1 MRREDLGRRSTA
13 STPGGARNF
22 APSEARDVA
31 DAPGRYRDDEDPRLE
46 PQASLLIDASKDE
59 KIEAL
64 QEQVQRMHKSLAEV
78 VNRFKDAEERGRKA
92 TPAHGAEIKNRETP
106 IVQVMDEHADCVNA
120 EDAIEGLHRMLQ
132 SALEDKWSSEE
143 KRARGKTAE
152 GFRGG
157 IAPTG
162 RE

>member
-1 MRREDLGRRSTA
+1 MRREDLWDAKFNRVNTGWRAQLRAERKLEDAARRAEGRDTW
-13 STPGGARNF
+13 
-22 APSEARDVA
+22 
-31 DAPGRYRDDEDPRLE
+31 DDEDPRLE
-46 PQASLLIDASKDE
+46 LEASPLIDASKDE

-92 TPAHGAEIKNRETP
+92 TRAHGAEIKKLETS
-106 IVQVMDEHADCVNA
+106 IVRVMEEHADRVERV

-143 KRARGKTAE
+143 KRARG
-152 GFRGG
+152 
-157 IAPTG
+157 
-162 RE
+162 